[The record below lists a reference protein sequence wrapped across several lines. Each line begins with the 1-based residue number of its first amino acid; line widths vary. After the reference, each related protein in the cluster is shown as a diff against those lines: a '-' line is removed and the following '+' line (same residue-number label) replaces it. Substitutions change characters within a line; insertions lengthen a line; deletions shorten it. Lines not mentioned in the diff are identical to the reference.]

1 MVSEFPVRA
10 GDLSG
15 AITPDKS
22 ASGNFRLLPVMAA
35 PQTHEPHHFGA

>member
-1 MVSEFPVRA
+1 MVSEFPVHA
-10 GDLSG
+10 GNLAG

-22 ASGNFRLLPVMAA
+22 TSGNFRLRTVMAA